1 MEIGDLYTIILG
13 DETIYKI
20 TNYWTDNKNT
30 DVSGV
35 KKYMSET
42 FVDLESIE
50 DPTLIVKNEPY
61 INIQKYIE

>member
-1 MEIGDLYTIILG
+1 MEIGDLYTIRLG

-35 KKYMSET
+35 KKYKSET
-42 FVDLESIE
+42 FVNLESIE

-61 INIQKYIE
+61 INIKKYIE